1 MRLIAKPSRNS
12 ESIPPFL
19 SKLVNNGLP
28 LLLTKFIKSRRQ
40 GLSERTINFYEY
52 CLEPFVNNYEFSS
65 EGINQFLTDLT
76 CGNAKHAYYRSLR
89 VFSNW
94 AYREGYIKENPIKK
108 VDSPKC
114 IEVILPSLTHN
125 QVLYLIK
132 EADTLRDK
140 CIISLFADSGMRLSN
155 AMPESDLQAASTC
168 TRHGCFGGDIV
179 QLYLQRFL
187 RGLGYGGL
195 TGSALFGIGSYGG
208 FGVMSG
214 FGELGRGQECIG
226 TTEWWGSFH
235 PIITDLPLPT
245 SNPIDAGVVKFC
257 EICTKCAEACPTAAL
272 QFDKEPSWE
281 LASDTANPNLKPEL
295 FNNPG
300 KKTWNYN
307 QANCQRM

>member
-1 MRLIAKPSRNS
+1 VRLIAKPSRNS

-76 CGNAKHAYYRSLR
+76 CGNVKHAYYRSLR

-140 CIISLFADSGMRLSN
+140 CIISLFADSGMRLRELCSI
-155 AMPESDLQAASTC
+155 EQE
-168 TRHGCFGGDIV
+168 DINWEDNTV
-179 QLYLQRFL
+179 TIWGKGSIQRKGPFTQRTARLLRQLI
-187 RGLGYGGL
+187 
-195 TGSALFGIGSYGG
+195 SKKHNG
-208 FGVMSG
+208 FN
-214 FGELGRGQECIG
+214 I
-226 TTEWWGSFH
+226 WH
-235 PIITDLPLPT
+235 
-245 SNPIDAGVVKFC
+245 
-257 EICTKCAEACPTAAL
+257 
-272 QFDKEPSWE
+272 
-281 LASDTANPNLKPEL
+281 LKPW
-295 FNNPG
+295 
-300 KKTWNYN
+300 KN
-307 QANCQRM
+307 QTAK